1 MIIAI
6 NGPSGS
12 GKSTI
17 AKLIAKEFNF
27 EYLDTGAMYRM
38 LALKLLNENIS
49 YSNDILNNISIKI
62 DNNKFY
68 LDNIDVTDKI
78 RTNEV
83 AIMAS
88 DISKIKEVREYMVDL
103 QRKISESKS
112 IVLNG
117 RDIGTVVF
125 PSADVKIYLT
135 ASAQIRAQRRF
146 SESKG
151 ISYDK
156 IYTDILKRDNQ
167 DMNRENSP
175 LKKASDAIEIDS
187 SNYTIDEV
195 SKLIS
200 NIIKEKMR

>member
-1 MIIAI
+1 MIIAM

-38 LALKLLNENIS
+38 LALKLLNKNIS

-62 DNNKFY
+62 ENNKFY

-112 IVLNG
+112 IVLDG

-146 SESKG
+146 NESNG
-151 ISYDK
+151 VSYDK
-156 IYTDILKRDNQ
+156 IYTDIIKRDNQ

-195 SKLIS
+195 AKLIS

>member
-6 NGPSGS
+6 DGPSGS

-49 YSNDILNNISIKI
+49 YSNDVLNNISIKI
-62 DNNKFY
+62 ENNKFY

-88 DISKIKEVREYMVDL
+88 DISK
-103 QRKISESKS
+103 
-112 IVLNG
+112 
-117 RDIGTVVF
+117 
-125 PSADVKIYLT
+125 
-135 ASAQIRAQRRF
+135 
-146 SESKG
+146 
-151 ISYDK
+151 
-156 IYTDILKRDNQ
+156 
-167 DMNRENSP
+167 
-175 LKKASDAIEIDS
+175 LKKLE
-187 SNYTIDEV
+187 
-195 SKLIS
+195 
-200 NIIKEKMR
+200 NIW